1 MTEHALTHPT
11 FSFGMPPVA
20 WTPDRFGLF
29 SVVDPATRR
38 RYTMV
43 SVEELEQIYEIED
56 KLLVVTAELVHAQAQ
71 PEDFEDWESVKRRLE
86 L

>member
-1 MTEHALTHPT
+1 
-11 FSFGMPPVA
+11 
-20 WTPDRFGLF
+20 
-29 SVVDPATRR
+29 
-38 RYTMV
+38 MV